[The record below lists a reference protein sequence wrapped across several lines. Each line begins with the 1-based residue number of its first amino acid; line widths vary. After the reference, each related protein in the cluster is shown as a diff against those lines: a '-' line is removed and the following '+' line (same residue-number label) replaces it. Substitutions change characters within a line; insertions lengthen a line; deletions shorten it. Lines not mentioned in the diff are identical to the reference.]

1 MTAEQ
6 PSRRKAPRVPRRERV
21 FVRILESDRH
31 PGLKGTMARCTT
43 ADVSRG
49 GLRLA
54 VDYPV
59 EVNSRL
65 DLWAKLPEHPGT
77 FLLTGE
83 VRWVMI
89 GDLEDEHV
97 LGIELVPDGPR
108 PDADLTAWQHLLSAL
123 SRHG

>member
-1 MTAEQ
+1 MTEEH
-6 PSRRKAPRVPRRERV
+6 PSRRKLPRVSRRERV
-21 FVRILESDRH
+21 FVRILATDRH
-31 PGLKGTMARCTT
+31 SDLKGIMARCTT
-43 ADVSRG
+43 ADVSSG

-59 EVNSRL
+59 AVNTRL

-83 VRWVMI
+83 VRWAVA
-89 GDLEDEHV
+89 GGLEDEHI
-97 LGIELVPDGPR
+97 LGIELVPGSDA
-108 PDADLTAWQHLLSAL
+108 PDADLTEWRHLLNAL